1 MAKIVDGQSYSIV
14 TDHLGTP
21 FEMYNSAGLRTWAAE
36 LDIYGAVRVVQ
47 EGNAQD
53 CPFRYPGQY
62 ADEETGLYYVLF
74 AQL

>member
-21 FEMYNSAGLRTWAAE
+21 FEMYNTADQRTWTAE